1 LYVIS
6 GPSGAGKG
14 AICAGLAEGS
24 NIMLSVSMTTRAPR
38 VHEKEG
44 ISYFFTDRERFEK
57 TIAEGGFF
65 EYAEIYDE
73 YYGTPKAPVLEQ
85 LEKGVDVIL
94 EIDVNG
100 AAQTKNI
107 VPDAVLIFIMP
118 PSPEELRRRI
128 ESRGTET
135 PERIAQRLARAESEI
150 SQIEKYDYCVI
161 NDKLKKAI
169 SSVFTIMRAEKLLG
183 GDLKGRIL
191 SLNDMTAIRRASKL
205 RVSEGA
211 EKYLKSYKQ

>member
-1 LYVIS
+1 MYVIS

-38 VHEKEG
+38 VNEKEG
-44 ISYFFTDRERFEK
+44 ISYFFTNRGRFEE

-107 VPDAVLIFIMP
+107 VADAVLIFIMP